1 MEKLPSCQTGQR
13 LRSLSGSQALFR
25 RWSHTNI
32 QNTNIENGKI
42 ENNPNAYKKVAWHLD
57 ANHVGGYAFRL
68 CKMPVGGLSEL
79 TEECFQQNHLD
90 FVGDHQWVEFNE
102 KPDERVE
109 LPAVRTR
116 EGTFPPNS
124 QWAKSPI
131 EYNGERNSA
140 SHIFDYVEVPVD
152 LVPGQYVLSFRW
164 DCQATPQ
171 IWNACANINII

>member
-1 MEKLPSCQTGQR
+1 M
-13 LRSLSGSQALFR
+13 
-25 RWSHTNI
+25 HT
-32 QNTNIENGKI
+32 
-42 ENNPNAYKKVAWHLD
+42 KVAWHLD

-68 CKMPVGGLSEL
+68 CKMPVGGRSEL

>member
-1 MEKLPSCQTGQR
+1 MDITTKRIHNGNEFENELSVRNLPTNE
-13 LRSLSGSQALFR
+13 LSSSRWLFLIFFSTTNDNEQIFSQLFAL
-25 RWSHTNI
+25 T
-32 QNTNIENGKI
+32 
-42 ENNPNAYKKVAWHLD
+42 
-57 ANHVGGYAFRL
+57 
-68 CKMPVGGLSEL
+68 
-79 TEECFQQNHLD
+79 
-90 FVGDHQWVEFNE
+90 
-102 KPDERVE
+102 ERVE

-131 EYNGERNSA
+131 EYNGHRNSA

-152 LVPGQYVLSFRW
+152 LVSGQYVLSFRW